1 MVNRALKSWASLK
14 RLFNSALCIKF
25 LAQNRFRVW
34 WMCLYLIYY
43 FDLWMLLKC
52 SVTAVYLAASFDLS
66 SVVFF
71 YHSVVRSK
79 TLLDAFITSNVN
91 TSLLSNIQ
99 MLRLSAVIKL
109 KEERGV
115 GVPPSRISVFPQ
127 KEMYWLDWTRNFFL
141 WSAPKVE
148 TKTTQFWRGDPILFM
163 SVLFCPETVSSRD
176 VSGFGLKVLNH

>member
-1 MVNRALKSWASLK
+1 
-14 RLFNSALCIKF
+14 
-25 LAQNRFRVW
+25 
-34 WMCLYLIYY
+34 
-43 FDLWMLLKC
+43 MLLKC

-141 WSAPKVE
+141 
-148 TKTTQFWRGDPILFM
+148 
-163 SVLFCPETVSSRD
+163 
-176 VSGFGLKVLNH
+176 